1 MKRQPPGRSI
11 GSVVLPGTQAQ
22 ATLDDAREF
31 LASAAWYRERGVPHR
46 RGYLLSGLPGTG
58 KSSLIQAIAS
68 ELSLPIYLLSLSSDL
83 LDDLTLDRLMQ
94 SMEITPSILLLEDV
108 DVASEVATKGGGGS
122 EVARGAVGR

>member
-1 MKRQPPGRSI
+1 
-11 GSVVLPGTQAQ
+11 
-22 ATLDDAREF
+22 
-31 LASAAWYRERGVPHR
+31 
-46 RGYLLSGLPGTG
+46 
-58 KSSLIQAIAS
+58 LIQAIAS

-122 EVARGAVGR
+122 GGS